1 MAKTGVVGLG
11 YVGLP
16 LALAMEQAGHD
27 VVGVDIDASKVESLH
42 EGDSYVNDVTNDE
55 VAEADG
61 FRATTDYSAISEA
74 SLVSVCVPTP
84 LRKTGTPDVSY
95 VVDAVEDLSGFLTA
109 GTVVVLESTVYPGC
123 TEEVIVPIL
132 EEEGLVVGEDVYVAF
147 SPERIDPGNEKYEP
161 TEIPKVVGGVTDTCG
176 EAAETVY
183 ETVFEEIVRVDSS
196 TEAELVKLLEN
207 TFRAVNI
214 GMINELATVA
224 SEFDADIWE
233 VIDAASTKP
242 FGFMPFYPGP
252 GLGGHCIPIDP
263 LYLSWKANE
272 KGVETRFVD
281 LADRVNRSMPGYVVD
296 RVTELL
302 NENHVAVPDAEV
314 LVLGV
319 AYKPDVSD
327 TRESPAYDVME
338 GLRDRGAALTY
349 HDPHVPVFGV
359 GDKKYESHELTPEL
373 LSAHDCVVILTD
385 HSEVDYEGVVE
396 NSSLIFDTRN
406 ATKGYDSDGV
416 TRL

>member
-1 MAKTGVVGLG
+1 
-11 YVGLP
+11 
-16 LALAMEQAGHD
+16 
-27 VVGVDIDASKVESLH
+27 
-42 EGDSYVNDVTNDE
+42 
-55 VAEADG
+55 
-61 FRATTDYSAISEA
+61 
-74 SLVSVCVPTP
+74 
-84 LRKTGTPDVSY
+84 
-95 VVDAVEDLSGFLTA
+95 
-109 GTVVVLESTVYPGC
+109 
-123 TEEVIVPIL
+123 L
-132 EEEGLVVGEDVYVAF
+132 EEEGLAVGEDVYVAF

-224 SEFDADIWE
+224 DEFDADIWE

-252 GLGGHCIPIDP
+252 GLGGHCIPVDP

-281 LADRVNRSMPGYVVD
+281 LADRVNRSMPTYVVD

-359 GDKKYESHELTPEL
+359 GDKKYESHELTPEI
-373 LSAHDCVVILTD
+373 LSGHDCVVILTD
-385 HSEVDYEGVVE
+385 HSEVEYEDVVE